1 MRDGGRNG
9 TTPVVRRAMA
19 RFVAVSVTALVALG
33 TVTVLVDQ
41 RLAESTT
48 LSEAERLT
56 SQFSR
61 NVVAPLVDS
70 EFRTGAP
77 GEKRRTVEAVL
88 RNRMSDGS
96 IVHIKLWAQGGR
108 ILWSDESELI
118 GQVFALGEDENAL
131 FGTASVVSDL
141 SDLDKVENATEA
153 GEAPLL
159 EVYAAAS
166 DADGQPLLFEAYWA
180 TNLLQAEQNAT
191 LTRTVPLSLGVL
203 LVFLLVVLWLALRL
217 ARDVERREI
226 ERREL
231 VGDALA
237 ASELERGRLAQ
248 DLHDGVIQDLS
259 GLSYAIPALVAEL
272 PEEAQSS
279 KRVLEQVGVI
289 LQRDVAALRSLLTDV
304 YPAELE
310 SGGLVPEIHVLA
322 ARAGERGV
330 DVHVLVSPEVADI
343 SLDVSRLTYR
353 VVREGLRNTVSHADA
368 SHAWVRAFVADGNVE
383 VEVEDDGRGLP
394 ASSTDAASESDGH
407 VGLRL
412 LSETV
417 HRLGGRLTLTD
428 GVSGGALLRAT
439 FPVELAGSQR

>member
-1 MRDGGRNG
+1 
-9 TTPVVRRAMA
+9 MA
-19 RFVAVSVTALVALG
+19 RFVAVSVTAMVALG

-48 LSEAERLT
+48 LSEVERLT

-77 GEKRRTVEAVL
+77 GDKRRTIEALL

-108 ILWSDESELI
+108 VLWSDESDLI

-131 FGTASVVSDL
+131 FGTRSVISDL
-141 SDLDKVENATEA
+141 SHLDKVENATEA

-159 EVYAAAS
+159 EVYAAAT

-180 TNLLQAEQNAT
+180 TNQLQAEQNAT
-191 LTRTVPLSLGVL
+191 LTRTVPVSLGVL
-203 LVFLLVVLWLALRL
+203 LVFLVVVLWLAYTL
-217 ARDVERREI
+217 ARDVERKEI
-226 ERREL
+226 QRREL

-272 PEEAQSS
+272 PEEARSS
-279 KRVLEQVGVI
+279 QRVLEQVGVI

-304 YPAELE
+304 YPADLDA
-310 SGGLVPEIHVLA
+310 GGLVPEIHVLA
-322 ARAGERGV
+322 ARTGERGV
-330 DVHVLVSPEVADI
+330 DVHVLVAAEVAGI

-353 VVREGLRNTVSHADA
+353 VVREGLRNVVAHADA
-368 SHAWVRAFVADGNVE
+368 SQAWVRALVADGSVV
-383 VEVEDDGRGLP
+383 VEVEDDGRGVAGSP
-394 ASSTDAASESDGH
+394 VESTADVTSDSSGH

-412 LSETV
+412 LSQTL
-417 HRLGGRLTLTD
+417 HRVGGRLTLTE

-439 FPVELAGSQR
+439 FPVELAGSAR